1 MSLNGSRSTL
11 TGSESTLIG
20 SNSLTG
26 SESTLTGSHSTLN
39 GPNECHANLNGS
51 TKSSNGSKSIVNG
64 SVKSFNGSHST
75 LNGSVK
81 SSKSSG
87 TYFGSC
93 HSSTS
98 IGTFKTIGS
107 SETIGTYQTIGSS
120 ETIGTFKTAK
130 SSETIGSF
138 RTAHSGSLSTIYFST
153 KSYNADDEPDSNT
166 LNWTMNYNS
175 FDELSDT
182 STLIGDHPE
191 TEELREDTYL
201 QNLCQTTEESSG
213 SKMTLNELEELS
225 GTVTTAESENSVELN
240 QSYQTLHDNNQQPKR
255 PEIITIL
262 EKDTILNLCLILTA
276 SVISVSI
283 HLIFAYAQVT
293 TTTWILIFWRAIL
306 QITISTGILI
316 WTLKSRR
323 DRLKNINLRMHLM
336 IGFLGFISI
345 MFWLDIS
352 QKNLLTSGTSSIAY
366 FVIPIIV
373 LIVETIVK
381 RQTPFNLASSIAILL
396 LWSSALLTFSTQLDS
411 QIPWQI
417 YSLDPTF
424 AWPIPLGD
432 QIKEDVLLG
441 HVLSTFAIAAT
452 VSYLL
457 VISFDNGFGWA
468 SIMLLQGLGGLFAS
482 LIGKFD
488 SFQTRF
494 WICIPCSFF
503 VGLIT
508 FDKWTPWSQMS
519 FYPIPFAI
527 LGTISNGVMIKVLR
541 KSSPSLCLFG
551 KSAIEALVLFFI
563 HANSFSTEALSL
575 VLFVLCLMI
584 VAFNLKK

>member
-166 LNWTMNYNS
+166 LNWTMDYNS

-255 PEIITIL
+255 PEIVTIL

-306 QITISTGILI
+306 QITISTGVLI
-316 WTLKSRR
+316 WTLRSRR

-482 LIGKFD
+482 LIGKFE
-488 SFQTRF
+488 TRF
-494 WICIPCSFF
+494 WICILSKIYFF
-503 VGLIT
+503 RLDYV
-508 FDKWTPWSQMS
+508 
-519 FYPIPFAI
+519 
-527 LGTISNGVMIKVLR
+527 
-541 KSSPSLCLFG
+541 
-551 KSAIEALVLFFI
+551 
-563 HANSFSTEALSL
+563 
-575 VLFVLCLMI
+575 
-584 VAFNLKK
+584 

>member
-1 MSLNGSRSTL
+1 MSLHGSRSTL

-39 GPNECHANLNGS
+39 GPNKCHANLNGS

-64 SVKSFNGSHST
+64 SVKSFNGSHPT

-240 QSYQTLHDNNQQPKR
+240 QSYQTLHDNIQRPKR

-283 HLIFAYAQVT
+283 HLTFAYAQVT

-306 QITISTGILI
+306 QITISTGVLI

-323 DRLKNINLRMHLM
+323 DRLKNINLRMHLI

-366 FVIPIIV
+366 FVIPIVV

-482 LIGKFD
+482 LIG
-488 SFQTRF
+488 
-494 WICIPCSFF
+494 
-503 VGLIT
+503 LIT

>member
-1 MSLNGSRSTL
+1 MLRVPALQIFEQSSSVVGEAKQIVTGFQQVEGKQLIFLFIVIILQFSHSLQMSLNGSTL
-11 TGSESTLIG
+11 TDSESTLIG
-20 SNSLTG
+20 SSSLTG
-26 SESTLTGSHSTLN
+26 SESTLTGSNSSLN
-39 GPNECHANLNGS
+39 GSGFNESHSNLNGS
-51 TKSSNGSKSIVNG
+51 TKTTSNGSKSILNG
-64 SVKSFNGSHST
+64 SVKSFNGSYST

-87 TYFGSC
+87 TFFGSC

-107 SETIGTYQTIGSS
+107 SETIGTYKTIGSS

-153 KSYNADDEPDSNT
+153 KSYNEDDPDSNT

-201 QNLCQTTEESSG
+201 QNLCQTTEESG
-213 SKMTLNELEELS
+213 STMTLNELEELS
-225 GTVTTAESENSVELN
+225 GTEDFTVTTAESENTEELN
-240 QSYQTLHDNNQQPKR
+240 HSYQSLQDNQQPKR

-306 QITISTGILI
+306 QITISSGVLI

-323 DRLKNINLRMHLM
+323 DRLKNINLRMHIM

-352 QKNLLTSGTSSIAY
+352 QKNLLTSRTSSIVY

-373 LIVETIVK
+373 FMAETIV
-381 RQTPFNLASSIAILL
+381 RRTIDRRASSIAILL
-396 LWSSALLTFSTQLDS
+396 LWSSALLTFSTQSDS
-411 QIPWQI
+411 KIPWQI

-482 LIGKFD
+482 LIGKIE
-488 SFQTRF
+488 TRF
-494 WICIPCSFF
+494 RIFKNKDIFCR
-503 VGLIT
+503 V
-508 FDKWTPWSQMS
+508 D
-519 FYPIPFAI
+519 
-527 LGTISNGVMIKVLR
+527 NV
-541 KSSPSLCLFG
+541 
-551 KSAIEALVLFFI
+551 
-563 HANSFSTEALSL
+563 
-575 VLFVLCLMI
+575 
-584 VAFNLKK
+584 

>member
-255 PEIITIL
+255 PEIVTIL

-306 QITISTGILI
+306 QITISTGVLI
-316 WTLKSRR
+316 WTLRSRR

-381 RQTPFNLASSIAILL
+381 RKTPFNLASSIAILL